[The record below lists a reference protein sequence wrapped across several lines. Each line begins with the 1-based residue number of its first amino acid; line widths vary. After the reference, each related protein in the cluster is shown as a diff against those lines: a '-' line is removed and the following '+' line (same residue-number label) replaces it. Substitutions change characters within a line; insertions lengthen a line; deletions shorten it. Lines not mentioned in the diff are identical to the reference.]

1 MGLQWRANVVLFV
14 ALSLFTGVG
23 YPAFVSVV
31 AQALFPHQAGGSVLV
46 HEGKPVGSELI
57 GQAFDRLGYFWSRP
71 SVTGPFRYNSM
82 ASSGSNLGPT
92 NPAQLEAV
100 KQRITNLRAAHPDQT
115 GPVPVDL
122 VTASASGLDP
132 HITPAAAE
140 FQLHR
145 VAQQRGLTV
154 SELRAIVARHTE
166 GRQFAVLGEPRV
178 NVLRLNLE
186 LKAALK

>member
-1 MGLQWRANVVLFV
+1 MGHQWRASVVLFV
-14 ALSLFTGVG
+14 ALTLFTGVG
-23 YPAFVSVV
+23 YPAFVTVV
-31 AQALFPHQAGGSVLV
+31 GQTLFPHQAGGSVLV
-46 HEGKPVGSELI
+46 HGGKPVGSELI
-57 GQAFDRLGYFWSRP
+57 GQAFNRPGYFWSRP
-71 SVTGPFRYNSM
+71 SVTGSWAYNSM

-140 FQLHR
+140 FQLRR
-145 VAQQRGLTV
+145 VARERDLSET
-154 SELRAIVARHTE
+154 ELRAIVGRHTE
-166 GRQFAVLGEPRV
+166 GRQFQVLGEPRV
-178 NVLRLNLE
+178 NVLRLNRELE
-186 LKAALK
+186 AALK